1 MNVQRIITINT
12 DIPGSQPVFSGTCVL
27 VESLFDQ
34 LEAGI
39 SLEDFLIDYPA
50 VSKEQVIALLEDTLP
65 FGNIT
70 TKTS

>member
-12 DIPGSQPVFSGTCVL
+12 DIPGGQPVFSGTCVS

-50 VSKEQVIALLEDTLP
+50 VSKEQVIALLEDALP

-70 TKTS
+70 TKIA